1 MKNIILNADS
11 YKASHY
17 LQYPEGAEFT
27 FSYIESRGGVYPSTL
42 FFGLQGFLKEYLEGQ
57 VVTRE
62 GIEEAAEFFEAHG
75 EPFNREGW
83 EYILNEYGGALPVVI
98 RAVPEGALVPTGNV
112 LVTVENLDVKCG
124 WLTSYLETAILRAVW
139 YPTTVATRSNQIRN
153 LILSHL
159 ERTGSPELVD
169 FKLHDFGMR
178 GASSYESSAIGA
190 AAHLVS
196 FNGTDTVSGVLWA
209 KRNYN
214 AGIAGFSIPASEHS
228 TMTMRGESGEIEAF
242 RQMIRAFGAP
252 GKMFACVSDG
262 YDIIAACAKW
272 GSLKDELIAS
282 GATLV
287 VRPDSGDPV
296 KVSFEV
302 IRELEKFFGSTT
314 NSKGFKVLNTVRVIY
329 GDGINELTID
339 SILRTLEYAGYSA
352 DNIAFGMGG
361 ALLQGLDRDTQKFA
375 MKCSAVRIDGV
386 WVDVFKDPKTDW
398 RKRSKR
404 GIIESF
410 ISNSGEWGTFR
421 VDLDSEVPEGFRPAM
436 RTVFRN
442 GECVN
447 EMNFEAIRKLARNS

>member
-17 LQYPEGAEFT
+17 LQYPEGVTGAY
-27 FSYIESRGGVYPSTL
+27 SYIESRGGMYDETL
-42 FFGLQGFLKEYLEGQ
+42 FFGLQGFMKEYLEGK
-57 VVTRE
+57 VVTRD

-75 EPFNREGW
+75 EPFNRKGW
-83 EYILNEYGGALPVVI
+83 EYILSVHKGRLPVRI
-98 RAVPEGALVPTGNV
+98 RAVREGAFIPTGNV
-112 LVTVENLDVKCG
+112 LVSIESTDPVCA
-124 WLTSYLETAILRAVW
+124 WLPSYLETSLLRAVW
-139 YPTTVATRSNQIRN
+139 YPTTVATRSARIRR

-159 ERTGSPELVD
+159 ERTGAPELID
-169 FKLHDFGMR
+169 FKLHDFGKR

-209 KRNYN
+209 KRNYS

-228 TMTMRGESGEIEAF
+228 TMTIRGEAGELESF
-242 RQMIRAFGAP
+242 RQMIREFGKP

-296 KVSFEV
+296 RVSFEV
-302 IRELEKFFGSTT
+302 IRELEKFFGSTV

-329 GDGINELTID
+329 GDGINELSID

-375 MKCSAVRIDGV
+375 MKCSAVKFGLDAWI
-386 WVDVFKDPKTDW
+386 DVFKDPKTD
-398 RKRSKR
+398 RQKRSKR
-404 GIIESF
+404 GRVETIRLSDGTIE
-410 ISNSGEWGTFR
+410 TVR
-421 VDLDSEVPEGFRPAM
+421 VDDLLPVGASRMMFDVFENGYCCQTQTFDEV
-436 RTVFRN
+436 RN
-442 GECVN
+442 
-447 EMNFEAIRKLARNS
+447 LARNC

>member
-17 LQYPEGAEFT
+17 LQYPEGVTGAY
-27 FSYIESRGGVYPSTL
+27 SYIESRGGLYDETL
-42 FFGLQGFLKEYLEGQ
+42 FFGLQGFMKEYLEGK
-57 VVTRE
+57 VVTRD

-83 EYILNEYGGALPVVI
+83 EYILNVHKGRLPVRI
-98 RAVPEGALVPTGNV
+98 RAVREGAFIPTGNV
-112 LVTVENLDVKCG
+112 LVSIESTDPACA
-124 WLTSYLETAILRAVW
+124 WLPSYLETALLRAVW
-139 YPTTVATRSNQIRN
+139 YPTTVATRSARIRR

-159 ERTGSPELVD
+159 ERTGTPELID
-169 FKLHDFGMR
+169 FKLHDFGKR

-209 KRNYN
+209 KRNYS

-228 TMTMRGESGEIEAF
+228 TMTIRGEAGELESF
-242 RQMIRAFGAP
+242 RQMIREFGKP

-296 KVSFEV
+296 RVSFEV
-302 IRELEKFFGSTT
+302 IRELEKFFGTT
-314 NSKGFKVLNTVRVIY
+314 VNSKGFKVLNTVRVIY
-329 GDGINELTID
+329 GDGINELSID

-375 MKCSAVRIDGV
+375 MKCSAVKFGLDAWI
-386 WVDVFKDPKTDW
+386 DVFKDPKTD
-398 RKRSKR
+398 RQKRSKR
-404 GIIESF
+404 GRVETIRLSDGTIE
-410 ISNSGEWGTFR
+410 TVR
-421 VDLDSEVPEGFRPAM
+421 VDDLLPVGASRMMFDVFENGYCYQTQTFDEV
-436 RTVFRN
+436 RN
-442 GECVN
+442 
-447 EMNFEAIRKLARNS
+447 LARNC

>member
-17 LQYPEGAEFT
+17 LQYPEGVTGAY
-27 FSYIESRGGVYPSTL
+27 SYIESRGGMYDETL
-42 FFGLQGFLKEYLEGQ
+42 FFGLQGFMKEYLEGK
-57 VVTRE
+57 VVTRD

-75 EPFNREGW
+75 EPFNRKGW
-83 EYILNEYGGALPVVI
+83 EYILSVHKGRLPVRI
-98 RAVPEGALVPTGNV
+98 RAVREGAFIPTGNV
-112 LVTVENLDVKCG
+112 LVSIESTDPVCA
-124 WLTSYLETAILRAVW
+124 WLPSYLETSLLRAVW
-139 YPTTVATRSNQIRN
+139 YPTTVATRSARIRR

-159 ERTGSPELVD
+159 ERTGAPELID
-169 FKLHDFGMR
+169 FKLHDFGKR

-209 KRNYN
+209 KRNYS

-228 TMTMRGESGEIEAF
+228 TMTIRGEAGELESF
-242 RQMIRAFGAP
+242 RQMIREFGKP

-296 KVSFEV
+296 RVSFEV
-302 IRELEKFFGSTT
+302 IRELEKFFGSTV

-329 GDGINELTID
+329 GDGINELSID

-375 MKCSAVRIDGV
+375 MKCSAVKFGLGEWI
-386 WVDVFKDPKTDW
+386 DVFKDPKTD
-398 RKRSKR
+398 RQKRSKR
-404 GIIESF
+404 GRVETIRLSGGTIE
-410 ISNSGEWGTFR
+410 TVR
-421 VDLDSEVPEGFRPAM
+421 VDDLLPVGASRMMFDVFENGYCCQTQTFDEV
-436 RTVFRN
+436 RN
-442 GECVN
+442 
-447 EMNFEAIRKLARNS
+447 LARNC